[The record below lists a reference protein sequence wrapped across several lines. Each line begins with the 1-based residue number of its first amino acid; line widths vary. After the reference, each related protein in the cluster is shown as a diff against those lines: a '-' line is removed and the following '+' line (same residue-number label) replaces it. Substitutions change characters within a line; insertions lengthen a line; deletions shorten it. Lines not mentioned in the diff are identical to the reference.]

1 MGVRELDINK
11 CIQRLRFTRDGGITI
26 EEWVLLSELSFFFSF
41 KRKKKGITIGEW
53 VLFSELLTFELI
65 ECVFLPIE
73 CVLLLIECVLIPIA
87 GTPL

>member
-11 CIQRLRFTRDGGITI
+11 CILRLRFTRDGGITI

-41 KRKKKGITIGEW
+41 KRKKKGDYYRG
-53 VLFSELLTFELI
+53 V
-65 ECVFLPIE
+65 
-73 CVLLLIECVLIPIA
+73 